1 MLGVL
6 DIFLAT
12 RLLIDHNADGALR
25 DIPDDTGAAVVELVR
40 HALVHGTVH
49 LDVHIVA
56 DLVVPQVRRQ
66 VDVSFVPEGTRE
78 QIPGPRPQSMTGRHS
93 CSLLSTSFL
102 SSSSSSSSSAL
113 GSRDVLAAKHQEQ
126 EENVHGTLGVAIRV
140 LLH

>member
-102 SSSSSSSSSAL
+102 SSSPSSSAL
-113 GSRDVLAAKHQEQ
+113 GSRNVLASKHQEQ
-126 EENVHGTLGVAIRV
+126 EENVHGTLGVAVRV
-140 LLH
+140 FLH

>member
-1 MLGVL
+1 MLGVSEM
-6 DIFLAT
+6 FLAT
-12 RLLIDHNADGALR
+12 RLLIDHNADGAFG

-40 HALVHGTVH
+40 HALVHGAVH

-56 DLVVPQVRRQ
+56 DLVVAQVSRQ
-66 VDVSFVPEGTRE
+66 VDISFVPEGTRE

-93 CSLLSTSFL
+93 CSLLSTCFL
-102 SSSSSSSSSAL
+102 SSSSSSSSAL

-140 LLH
+140 FLH

>member
-1 MLGVL
+1 M
-6 DIFLAT
+6 FLAT
-12 RLLIDHNADGALR
+12 RLLIDHNTDGAFG
-25 DIPDDTGAAVVELVR
+25 DIPDNTSAAVVELVR

-56 DLVVPQVRRQ
+56 DLVVAQVSRQ

-102 SSSSSSSSSAL
+102 SSSSSSSAL
-113 GSRDVLAAKHQEQ
+113 GSRDVLAAKQQEHQE
-126 EENVHGTLGVAIRV
+126 NVQGTLGVAIRV
-140 LLH
+140 LIRLIANR

>member
-1 MLGVL
+1 M
-6 DIFLAT
+6 FLAT
-12 RLLIDHNADGALR
+12 RLLIDHNADGAFG

-40 HALVHGTVH
+40 HALVHGAVH

-56 DLVVPQVRRQ
+56 DLVVAQVSRQ
-66 VDVSFVPEGTRE
+66 VDISFVPEGTRE

-93 CSLLSTSFL
+93 CSLLSTCFL
-102 SSSSSSSSSAL
+102 SSSSSSSSAL

-140 LLH
+140 FLH